1 MTSVY
6 YWLLTLG
13 YYALT
18 VFQVVRDTVRDTLP
32 STRDEADAFLSG
44 SIYMA
49 LLCLAC
55 LVGVSWALGRTG

>member
-32 STRDEADAFLSG
+32 STRSEADAFLSG
-44 SIYMA
+44 MIYA
-49 LLCLAC
+49 SLAALAC
-55 LVGVSWALGRTG
+55 LVLVSWAVGRAQ